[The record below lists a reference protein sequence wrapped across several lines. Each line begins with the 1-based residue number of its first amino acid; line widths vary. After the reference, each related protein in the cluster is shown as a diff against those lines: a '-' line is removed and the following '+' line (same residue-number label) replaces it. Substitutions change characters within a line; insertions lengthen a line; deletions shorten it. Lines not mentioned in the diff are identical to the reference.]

1 MINSVGGAA
10 NGRDG
15 STGNIA
21 QGSRERIIWAGSA
34 GDRAGSEVPA
44 AAPQKGIPLQALI
57 KLVRAP
63 AALTVLGDT
72 VAGAAAAGN
81 PLRGRRL
88 LLPLASASFYWS
100 GMALNDWSD
109 RELDATERPERPIP
123 SGQVTADQALAIAGG
138 LTAAGLGLAAL
149 GGGKQAV
156 KIAIPL
162 AAAVWAYD
170 TVLKSTVL
178 GPLGMAACRTFDVLM
193 GAGGNNRKA
202 LQAAAAVGGHTLG
215 LTALSRGEVHGG
227 SKNVAGAAL
236 VGTAIVSAAATRGR
250 APTRWH
256 RLGAS
261 IAASVYSSTVGRA
274 QLAAAKDPSAATVR
288 KATMA
293 GIHGMVPLQA
303 AIAARRGSLLGAVA
317 VAAALPVARALARK
331 VSPT

>member
-1 MINSVGGAA
+1 MINSAGGVGNGAF
-10 NGRDG
+10 GEG
-15 STGNIA
+15 SARVGFTGNNT
-21 QGSRERIIWAGSA
+21 AGALASAAA
-34 GDRAGSEVPA
+34 GDRTGVRLE
-44 AAPQKGIPLQALI
+44 ALV

-72 VAGAAAAGN
+72 VAGAAAAGR

-88 LLPLASASFYWS
+88 LLPLASVSFYWS

-123 SGQVTADQALAIAGG
+123 SGQISPDQALAIAGG
-138 LTAAGLGLAAL
+138 LTAAGFGLAAL
-149 GGGKQAV
+149 GGGKPAMR
-156 KIAIPL
+156 IAIPL

-170 TVLKSTVL
+170 TILKSTVL
-178 GPLGMAACRTFDVLM
+178 GPLGMAACRTFDVLL
-193 GAGGNNRKA
+193 GAGGNTRSA
-202 LQAAAAVGGHTLG
+202 LPAAAAVGGHTLG
-215 LTALSRGEVHGG
+215 VTALSRGEVHGG
-227 SKNVAGAAL
+227 NKTTAGAAL
-236 VGTAIVSAAATRGR
+236 VGTAIVSATATRGR
-250 APTRWH
+250 ARSRWH

-261 IAASVYSSTVGRA
+261 IAAGVYSSTVGRA

-288 KATMA
+288 TATMA

-303 AIAARRGSLLGAVA
+303 AIAARRGSLLGAAV

>member
-1 MINSVGGAA
+1 MINSADQAG
-10 NGRDG
+10 NGRGG

-21 QGSRERIIWAGSA
+21 ARGSRERIIWTGSA
-34 GDRAGSEVPA
+34 DDRTREPDD
-44 AAPQKGIPLQALI
+44 APQRTRLEALI

-123 SGQVTADQALAIAGG
+123 SGQVTPDQALAIAGG

-149 GGGKQAV
+149 GGGRAAMRT
-156 KIAIPL
+156 AIPL

-170 TVLKSTVL
+170 TVLKSTVF
-178 GPLGMAACRTFDVLM
+178 GPLGMAACRTFDVLL
-193 GAGGNNRKA
+193 GAGGDTRKA
-202 LQAAAAVGGHTLG
+202 LPSAAAVGGHTLG
-215 LTALSRGEVHGG
+215 VTALSKGEVHGG
-227 SKNVAGAAL
+227 NKNTALAAL
-236 VGTAIVSAAATRGR
+236 VGTAVASAAATRGR
-250 APTRWH
+250 APSRWH

-261 IAASVYSSTVGRA
+261 IAAGVYSSTVGRA

-288 KATMA
+288 TATMA

-303 AIAARRGSLLGAVA
+303 AIAARRGSLIGAA
-317 VAAALPVARALARK
+317 LVAAALPVAKALARK